1 VTDNATGSPQSVT
14 LGGTGTPLPS
24 FTLVSGSP
32 SGNASQTTA
41 ATYAITI
48 TPQNGSFTSP
58 ITFTTSGLP
67 AGYLATFNP
76 ATVTPGSSPAITTM
90 TIRNSTITASQT
102 LPLAAPLLAFLGFC
116 FLPDKR
122 RRRLLAMC
130 LLTVASLGGLATLT
144 GCGGGFALLKPAQS
158 YTVTITASGG
168 GQTQT
173 TTVPLT
179 VQE

>member
-1 VTDNATGSPQSVT
+1 VTDNAAGSPQSVT
-14 LGGTGTPLPS
+14 LGGAGTPLPS
-24 FTLVSGSP
+24 FTLTSGSP
-32 SGNASQTTA
+32 SGNASPTTA

-67 AGYLATFNP
+67 AGYTAAFSP
-76 ATVTPGSSPAITTM
+76 ATVTPGSSPATTTM
-90 TIRNSTITASQT
+90 TIQYLPTTASRS
-102 LPLAAPLLAFLGFC
+102 LPLAAPVLAILGFC
-116 FLPDKR
+116 FLPGKR
-122 RRRLLAMC
+122 RRRLLATC
-130 LLTVASLGGLATLT
+130 LLAIASFGAVATLS
-144 GCGGGFALLKPAQS
+144 GCGGGFALLKPAQT
-158 YTVTITASGG
+158 YTVTITATGG